1 MKIPLEPGM
10 THTIEDTVRPE
21 WTIAHYD
28 KNLPPVLSTPAMIGL
43 MEWAASEV
51 MRPHLPPGSISVGT
65 HINVKHLASAWV
77 GAKIRATARF
87 RETDGRFYVFEAEV
101 EDGQPAAAG
110 QRTIGRGTVTRAI
123 VERARLQQTAETK

>member
-10 THTIEDTVRPE
+10 AHTIEDTVRPE

-65 HINVKHLASAWV
+65 HINVKHLASARV
-77 GAKIRATARF
+77 GTKIRATARF
-87 RETDGRFYVFEAEV
+87 RESDGRFYVFDVEAQ
-101 EDGQPAAAG
+101 DGQPESG
-110 QRTIGRGTVTRAI
+110 QRTLGRGTVTRAI
-123 VERARLQQTAETK
+123 VESARFTARPQEE